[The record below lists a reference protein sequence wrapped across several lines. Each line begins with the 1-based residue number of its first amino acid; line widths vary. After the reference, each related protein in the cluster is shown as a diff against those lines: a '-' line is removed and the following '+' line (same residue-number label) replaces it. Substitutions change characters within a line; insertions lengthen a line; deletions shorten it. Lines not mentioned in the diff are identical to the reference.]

1 MNDKHL
7 CTALKFVLLFGCLCA
22 IPGCKR
28 KLPVMGTGDE
38 WRSWSAAERR
48 QYLVGYLEGQLA
60 AVYKTCHLSDDFAEQ
75 DGQTLYPNH
84 FPSRRCTDAAPKY
97 SKARVD
103 FADESTGKGRS
114 LDVSVYTNVLDT
126 FYSHRECRIM
136 PYEIILQH
144 LNDQE
149 FKSGDDLYKF
159 VRSGPGWGAFSGFDG
174 IEKCLP
180 GYR

>member
-1 MNDKHL
+1 MNDKRL
-7 CTALKFVLLFGCLCA
+7 STAVKFVLLFGCLCA

-28 KLPVMGTGDE
+28 KLPVLGSGEE
-38 WRSWSAAERR
+38 WSSWSAAERR
-48 QYLVGYLEGQLA
+48 HYLVGYLEGHNAGMYETCKLTDDLA
-60 AVYKTCHLSDDFAEQ
+60 AQ
-75 DGQTLYPNH
+75 DGQELYSNH
-84 FPSRRCTDAAPKY
+84 RPSMRCVNASRKY
-97 SKARVD
+97 SKAHIVYTGEAGR
-103 FADESTGKGRS
+103 GKG
-114 LDVSVYTNVLDT
+114 LDVSVYVKVLDI